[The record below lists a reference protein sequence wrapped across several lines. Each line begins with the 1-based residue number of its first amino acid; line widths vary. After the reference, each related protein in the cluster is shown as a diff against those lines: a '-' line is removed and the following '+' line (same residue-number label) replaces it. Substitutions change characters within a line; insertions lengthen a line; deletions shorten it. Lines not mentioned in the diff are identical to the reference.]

1 MASSN
6 KCIELTE
13 RVGKGRQDWPPRIAH
28 MEQVLNKL
36 FVGNTAVKESD
47 RVWIVVALQRL

>member
-1 MASSN
+1 
-6 KCIELTE
+6 
-13 RVGKGRQDWPPRIAH
+13 